1 MTGSKKITE
10 GALLTA
16 VYIALLWM
24 TVFIP
29 VISIFTF
36 FALAIPFIIY
46 TAKHN
51 WQPALMML
59 IVAIMLS
66 LIFATLFSLPMTLL
80 MAFGGIMIGKA
91 IYDQRS
97 AYETWARGTVG
108 FIFGLLIVFIIIQF
122 VLQID
127 IFAEMDQVITESMN
141 IMQSMM
147 NQLGLNDEIE
157 GQMKLIEEK
166 MHFFKDLITA
176 SMAVISI

>member
-24 TVFIP
+24 PGFIP
-29 VISIFTF
+29 VIRMLTF

-51 WQPALMML
+51 WQAALMMF

-66 LIFATLFSLPMTLL
+66 LIFDTLFSLPMTLL

-91 IYDQRS
+91 INDGRS
-97 AYETWARGTVG
+97 AYATWARGTG
-108 FIFGLLIVFIIIQF
+108 
-122 VLQID
+122 
-127 IFAEMDQVITESMN
+127 
-141 IMQSMM
+141 
-147 NQLGLNDEIE
+147 
-157 GQMKLIEEK
+157 
-166 MHFFKDLITA
+166 
-176 SMAVISI
+176 